1 MVITWWIIGFAAF
14 ILFVTLYKSQ
24 DTMAIFS
31 LLKRNIFVILIV
43 GVILFASF
51 SLYKVSVNN
60 NLSFNN
66 FNDFLIAGKT
76 YFLWVK
82 SIIGNFGEVTGYAVQ
97 QDWVLN
103 STNITK

>member
-1 MVITWWIIGFAAF
+1 M
-14 ILFVTLYKSQ
+14 
-24 DTMAIFS
+24 
-31 LLKRNIFVILIV
+31 
-43 GVILFASF
+43 
-51 SLYKVSVNN
+51 SVNN